1 MAVSGVMAISKA
13 TLVAGSGAIGAQR
26 GNDTWGANYVFNP
39 EGLQNDIYQIAE
51 TVKTGG
57 IVASGTQS
65 IGSASTPIAVS
76 GLYMVAQGGSV
87 MRLVITADGLVSG
100 VAA

>member
-1 MAVSGVMAISKA
+1 MSVSGTMAISKA
-13 TLVAGSGAIGAQR
+13 TLVTGSGAIGTQR
-26 GNDTWGANYVFNP
+26 GNDTWGANYVFSA
-39 EGLQNDIYQIAE
+39 EGLQNDIYQISE

-57 IVASGTQS
+57 IVASGTQY

-76 GLYMVAQGGSV
+76 GIYMNGPAGVPY
-87 MRLVITADGLVSG
+87 RLVILANGLVSG